1 MFHFPNLLRSI
12 ILLPLL
18 LSLSIYAQIPQRW
31 EIDAKTFR
39 ANSDQVETGD
49 MDSDGDLDIVVGGGN
64 YYYMMWF
71 ENTGTTFLTQQHVL
85 NIVADRFI
93 LSDINGDSYL
103 DIVSSHS
110 WNIEINYNLNI
121 FE

>member
-39 ANSDQVETGD
+39 DYSDQVETGD
-49 MDSDGDLDIVVGGGN
+49 MDSDGDLDIVVGVV
-64 YYYMMWF
+64 
-71 ENTGTTFLTQQHVL
+71 TT
-85 NIVADRFI
+85 II
-93 LSDINGDSYL
+93 
-103 DIVSSHS
+103 
-110 WNIEINYNLNI
+110 
-121 FE
+121 